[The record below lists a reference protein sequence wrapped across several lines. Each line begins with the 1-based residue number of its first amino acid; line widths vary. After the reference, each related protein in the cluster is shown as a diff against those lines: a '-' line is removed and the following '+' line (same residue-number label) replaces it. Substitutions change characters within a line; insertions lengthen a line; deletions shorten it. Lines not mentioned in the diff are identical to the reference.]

1 MFQEIS
7 LKAPDEKKLCSHLLQ
22 SNYYEIVGL
31 IDWTIKVPHR
41 LSIFYLT
48 EAVADSCKKGIS
60 EACNFIKNETLAQ
73 VFSREFCKMSKNTF
87 SYRTLLV
94 AASDLTETICEK
106 IVYTIFLP

>member
-60 EACNFIKNETLAQ
+60 EACNFIKKETLAQ
-73 VFSREFCKMSKNTF
+73 VFSREFCEISMNTF
-87 SYRTLLV
+87 FTEHLWTT
-94 AASDLTETICEK
+94 ASSIYL
-106 IVYTIFLP
+106 TIFCIFVSV